1 MKKRVFITVFLALS
15 IIFSNMIALARTDIQ
30 PAGDFERA
38 NTSDLFPEAMQKVL
52 LQDDQNIEYV
62 NRLTVK
68 EKMNSLVYSDSN
80 NAVTEFLFSEA
91 VKYINDD
98 GVLCDKTTRL
108 IVQKNC
114 YTNVHNDVRLNFSM
128 NVSNGI
134 LLEYNGIEIKVIP
147 EALDVA
153 TTSAKLSEMKITSDQ
168 RATNRVV
175 YNNAFGQGTK
185 LIYTPAFSGYKEDI
199 IIERYNGCTRY
210 SFIVYSNGLE
220 LNGRRLYDES
230 GNDVGGF
237 SDVLV
242 FDANG
247 KKFSGEMEIETLEER
262 KKYRVI
268 YVLPE
273 RELEN
278 AIYPIDIDPSLVV
291 ETFDSNNAKQII
303 DAQLY
308 TQTGTFF
315 GNATSTIV
323 SLGGIDP
330 IQANGV
336 YGRGVFSFPGL
347 YNDIKF
353 NMFPNQR
360 ILSVRLYLYLRN
372 KGTNDVSIKA
382 YPSTTSWSESDTS
395 VRTLSPNYY
404 DGVSDTTTLENEN
417 EYTGIN
423 ITNVAKYWKNGNGNR
438 TNGVMLVCE
447 NETNTFNVNFYS
459 TESAVN
465 KPYIRMNYT
474 VVNHFNIV
482 SRYSNRFKND
492 PDIADP
498 NAVISDAHSFVK
510 FILGTFGKNLN
521 TRSISNA
528 TLIPDACSG
537 AYGSSCN
544 DAGCGSNCY
553 ASHHRN
559 ILRLFD
565 NVYSSQRSSNTI
577 YVEWYNVG
585 RQTMCETRGSTHRGV
600 ESIMGGVGW
609 APDYVDGVSTGGL
622 AGYINSMPIVGVY
635 TLTTIA
641 SKKAISAKLILAH
654 EMMHVMGIRDT
665 YNSQPGHKATGSNNQ
680 TCIMADFSV
689 KYRNYSTFCTDIEAG
704 RTPPFCAACEK
715 MIEKVIDSRYFPAS

>member
-1 MKKRVFITVFLALS
+1 M
-15 IIFSNMIALARTDIQ
+15 
-30 PAGDFERA
+30 
-38 NTSDLFPEAMQKVL
+38 
-52 LQDDQNIEYV
+52 
-62 NRLTVK
+62 
-68 EKMNSLVYSDSN
+68 
-80 NAVTEFLFSEA
+80 
-91 VKYINDD
+91 
-98 GVLCDKTTRL
+98 
-108 IVQKNC
+108 
-114 YTNVHNDVRLNFSM
+114 
-128 NVSNGI
+128 
-134 LLEYNGIEIKVIP
+134 
-147 EALDVA
+147 
-153 TTSAKLSEMKITSDQ
+153 
-168 RATNRVV
+168 
-175 YNNAFGQGTK
+175 
-185 LIYTPAFSGYKEDI
+185 
-199 IIERYNGCTRY
+199 
-210 SFIVYSNGLE
+210 
-220 LNGRRLYDES
+220 
-230 GNDVGGF
+230 
-237 SDVLV
+237 

-247 KKFSGEMEIETLEER
+247 KKFSGEIEIEMLEER

-278 AIYPIDIDPSLVV
+278 ATYPIDIDPSLVIQ
-291 ETFDSNNAKQII
+291 TFDDENNKDII

-308 TQTGTFF
+308 TQTGVFY
-315 GNATSTIV
+315 GNATSAIV

-347 YNDIKF
+347 YDEIMF
-353 NMFPNQR
+353 NMLPNQR
-360 ILSVRLYLYLRN
+360 FLSVRLYLYLRD
-372 KGTNDVSIKA
+372 KGTTDVSIKA
-382 YPSTTSWSESDTS
+382 YPSTAEWNESDS
-395 VRTLSPNYY
+395 AVRTLSPTYY
-404 DGVSDTTTLENEN
+404 DGVSDTTTLGNQN
-417 EYTGIN
+417 EYTGIY
-423 ITNVAKYWKNGNGNR
+423 ITNVVKYWKSGNGDR
-438 TNGVMLVCE
+438 TKGVMLVCE

-498 NAVISDAHSFVK
+498 SAVISDAHSFVN
-510 FILGTFGKNLN
+510 FILGKFGKTLN
-521 TRSISNA
+521 AGSISNA

-537 AYGSSCN
+537 AYGSSCSVT
-544 DAGCGSNCY
+544 GCGSNCY
-553 ASHHRN
+553 ANHHRN
-559 ILRLFD
+559 ILKLFD

-585 RQTMCETRGSTHRGV
+585 RQTMCETRGSAHVGV

-641 SKKAISAKLILAH
+641 AKKAISAKLILAH

>member
-220 LNGRRLYDES
+220 LNGRRLYDEN

-247 KKFSGEMEIETLEER
+247 KKFSGEIEIEMLEER

-278 AIYPIDIDPSLVV
+278 ATYPIDIDPSLVIQ
-291 ETFDSNNAKQII
+291 TFDDENNKDII

-308 TQTGTFF
+308 TQTGVFY
-315 GNATSTIV
+315 GNATSAIV

-347 YNDIKF
+347 YDEIMF
-353 NMFPNQR
+353 NMLPNQR
-360 ILSVRLYLYLRN
+360 FLSVRLYLYLRD
-372 KGTNDVSIKA
+372 KGTTDVSIKA
-382 YPSTTSWSESDTS
+382 YPSTAEWNESDS
-395 VRTLSPNYY
+395 AVRTLSPTYY
-404 DGVSDTTTLENEN
+404 DGVSDTTTLGNQN
-417 EYTGIN
+417 EYTGIY
-423 ITNVAKYWKNGNGNR
+423 ITNVVKYWKSGNGDR
-438 TNGVMLVCE
+438 TKGVMLVCE
-447 NETNTFNVNFYS
+447 NEANAFNVNFYS

-474 VVNHFNIV
+474 VVNHFHIV

-609 APDYVDGVSTGGL
+609 APNHVNGVSSDGFD
-622 AGYINSMPIVGVY
+622 GYIHSMPIVGVY

-641 SKKAISAKLILAH
+641 AKKAISAKLILAH

-665 YNSQPGHKATGSNNQ
+665 YNSQPNHRYVGNNDQ
-680 TCIMADFSV
+680 ICIMANFSV
-689 KYRNYSTFCTDIEAG
+689 HYANFDTYCDEIENG
-704 RTPPFCAACEK
+704 DVSPFCANCEE
-715 MIEKVIDSRYFPAS
+715 MIEKVIDSRFFPAS